1 MRIGEKFM
9 NIDEIKNFTTIN
21 GWNEIVNIIPEAKPF
36 IDKSSFGKK
45 QGFDLLIMGY
55 EAGIRAAFGGDPLSF
70 AVKLKQL
77 RKCESSDEMAP
88 LLQEFANIADDAHE
102 KVTRAEL
109 EYAPLENILLY
120 IKEDAEARY
129 ALNLAN
135 SWYDSYLEDEALEAE
150 NSRELN
156 DVLYADRF

>member
-1 MRIGEKFM
+1 M
-9 NIDEIKNFTTIN
+9 NFDEIKKYSTNI
-21 GWNEIVNIIPEAKPF
+21 GWNEFANIIPEAKPF
-36 IDKSSFGKK
+36 ADKNSLGKK
-45 QGFDLLIMGY
+45 QSLDFGIKMF
-55 EAGIRAAFGGDPLSF
+55 EAGMSAAFGGDPVSF
-70 AVKLKQL
+70 AVKLKQF